1 MFKSELKNSLSRLKD
16 AYALKDV
23 TLRELA
29 PLLNMLAVC
38 TTIAVFWN
46 VSDSL
51 FLRMVGYATFL
62 SLFWFQLYEKI
73 KDVIVEVYLM
83 EKRSRYGLY

>member
-1 MFKSELKNSLSRLKD
+1 MSQSKLKNYLNRLKE
-16 AYALKDV
+16 AYHLKDV

-29 PLLNMLAVC
+29 PLLGMLAVC

-62 SLFWFQLYEKI
+62 SLFWFQLHEKI
-73 KDVIVEVYLM
+73 KDVII
-83 EKRSRYGLY
+83 SRRNDLDTAIFDQS